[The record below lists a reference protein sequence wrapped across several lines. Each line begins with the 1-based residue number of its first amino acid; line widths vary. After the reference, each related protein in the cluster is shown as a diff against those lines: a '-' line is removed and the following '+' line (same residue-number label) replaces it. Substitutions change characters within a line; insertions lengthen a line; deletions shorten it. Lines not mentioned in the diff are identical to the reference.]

1 MSHSRLT
8 RHSRLTKH
16 SSCRP
21 PSNPRPQTLNGT
33 IILTSQKYLIS
44 IVLRFSNSRNS
55 FPAGPTTVRPIK
67 LLFTICI
74 LIFRSSDL
82 LSTLIEAG
90 GDVTLAVARITE
102 GYHLPRITLSFHSYH
117 FVRPRRTMGHSQK
130 GQKILS
136 SNQRFCFSSGEG

>member
-1 MSHSRLT
+1 MSYSRLT
-8 RHSRLTKH
+8 RYSRLTKH

-44 IVLRFSNSRNS
+44 IVLRSSNSRNS
-55 FPAGPTTVRPIK
+55 FLAGPTTVRLIK
-67 LLFTICI
+67 LFLICI
-74 LIFRSSDL
+74 LISRSSDL

-102 GYHLPRITLSFHSYH
+102 G
-117 FVRPRRTMGHSQK
+117 
-130 GQKILS
+130 
-136 SNQRFCFSSGEG
+136 